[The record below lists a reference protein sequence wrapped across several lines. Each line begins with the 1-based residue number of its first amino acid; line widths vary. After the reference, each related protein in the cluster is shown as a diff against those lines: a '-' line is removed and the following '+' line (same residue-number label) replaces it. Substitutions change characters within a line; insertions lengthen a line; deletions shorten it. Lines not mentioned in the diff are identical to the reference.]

1 VHPLHTGILSV
12 EGSVAKFD
20 GYARPVTST
29 TPAQGPIARLRGA
42 IDVLYRE
49 VIKFGV
55 IGIIAFVIDMG
66 SFNLLR
72 HTVLDDKPTAAV
84 IISASIATAFAWV
97 GNRAWTFRHRRSRP
111 AHHEAALFA
120 GTNGV
125 ALLIQAAAVAVS
137 NYVLGFESLTADN
150 VAKVVGIGLGTLFRF
165 WAYRRFVFAGEPID
179 VDQSPLADLKGKP
192 EGPA

>member
-1 VHPLHTGILSV
+1 MAG
-12 EGSVAKFD
+12 FD

-29 TPAQGPIARLRGA
+29 TPPRGPIARLRGA
-42 IDVLYRE
+42 VDVLYRE

-55 IGIIAFVIDMG
+55 IGVIAFVIDMG

-72 HTVLDDKPTAAV
+72 HTILEDKPTAAV

-97 GNRAWTFRHRRSRP
+97 GNRAWTFRHRRNRP

-125 ALLIQAAAVAVS
+125 ALLIQAAAVAFS
-137 NYVLGFESLTADN
+137 NYVLGYESLTADN
-150 VAKVVGIGLGTLFRF
+150 VAKIVGIGLGTLFRF
-165 WAYRRFVFAGEPID
+165 WAYRRFVFAGEPLD
-179 VDQSPLADLKGKP
+179 VDQSPLADRRGTDDDTPTLDQ
-192 EGPA
+192 